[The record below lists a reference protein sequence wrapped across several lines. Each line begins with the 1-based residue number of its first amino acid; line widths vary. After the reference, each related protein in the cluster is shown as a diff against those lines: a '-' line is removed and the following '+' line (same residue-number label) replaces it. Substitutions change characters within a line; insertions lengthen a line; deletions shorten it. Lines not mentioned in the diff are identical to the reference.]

1 VTDEGEAETVKWVE
15 EKGAKYAYGYDR
27 GGKLASYFKVSGIPA
42 AVLVDAK
49 GIVVWQGHPSG
60 VTDAL
65 IEKAVAGAL
74 PKPQW
79 EWPASTKAV
88 KAALL
93 KRQYKTAL
101 DEATKL
107 TEADGGPGI
116 VQAIRSIVESRVA
129 GLKSTYSSGDFLG
142 TETAGGALSK
152 ELAGLPERD
161 AVDALLAELAANKD
175 AAAVI
180 KAQKQVAKLRASEL
194 SKRKELEAAM
204 ADLAKISKANAGNFA
219 GKQADEFLNEL
230 KERARAGR

>member
-93 KRQYKTAL
+93 KRQYKAAL
-101 DEATKL
+101 DEAAKL

-116 VQAIRSIVESRVA
+116 TQAIRSIVESRVA
-129 GLKSTYSSGDFLG
+129 GLKSTYASGDFLG
-142 TETAGGALSK
+142 TETAGGAL
-152 ELAGLPERD
+152 AGLPERD
-161 AVDALLAELAANKD
+161 AVEALLAELDANKD

>member
-1 VTDEGEAETVKWVE
+1 MTDEGEAETVKWVE
-15 EKGAKYAYGYDR
+15 DKGAKYAYGYDR

-49 GIVVWQGHPSG
+49 GVVVWQGHPANVS
-60 VTDAL
+60 DAL

-101 DEATKL
+101 DEAAKL

-116 VQAIRSIVESRVA
+116 SQAIRSMVESRVA
-129 GLKSTYSSGDFLG
+129 GLKATYASGDFLG
-142 TETAGGALSK
+142 TETAGTALAK
-152 ELAGLPERD
+152 ELAGLPDKE
-161 AVDALLAELAANKD
+161 AVEAVLAELAANKD
-175 AAAVI
+175 AGAVI
-180 KAQKQVAKLRASEL
+180 KAQKQIAKLRASEL

-204 ADLAKISKANAGNFA
+204 ADLAKLSKAQAGNFA

-230 KERARAGR
+230 KERMRASR